1 MALPNL
7 PNPTSQTQSAIAA
20 TDDSEKNDNKDNK
33 DQPSPFLT
41 ISKGMNPAATPND
54 TGSEP
59 NKDQANP
66 FLLTEEEQKEPL
78 VWAHTQQKAEK
89 LVAKN
94 KRGEGIVDN
103 DMPTEKEWEE
113 MGDSKAW

>member
-7 PNPTSQTQSAIAA
+7 PNSTSQTQSATAA
-20 TDDSEKNDNKDNK
+20 NDDGENNNNK

-41 ISKGMNPAATPND
+41 ISKGMAPAFTRND
-54 TGSEP
+54 AGSEP

-66 FLLTEEEQKEPL
+66 FLLTDEEQKEPL
-78 VWAHTQQKAEK
+78 VWAHTQEKAEK
-89 LVAKN
+89 LLAKN